1 MSPVNRKRRGNRG
14 STMLEL
20 ALIFLVFF
28 SLLMGTFDFGQF
40 LFVHQALV
48 ERARWAARWGM
59 TNNTATTAE
68 IKNMVIYGQSTTG
81 SNGYFGLSDSM
92 VTVTASNANTNSW
105 CISVLISNYP
115 YKMLSPYISGNYNG
129 PNINVTVPL
138 GLYD

>member
-28 SLLMGTFDFGQF
+28 SLLMGIFDFGQF
-40 LFVHQALV
+40 LFIHQALV

-59 TNNTATTAE
+59 TNNSATTAQ
-68 IKNMVIYGQSTTG
+68 IQNMVMYGQTTAG
-81 SNGYFGLSDSM
+81 SNGYFGLTSSM
-92 VTVTASNANTNSW
+92 VTVTASNANTNNW
-105 CISVLISNYP
+105 RISVLISNYP
-115 YKMLSPYISGNYNG
+115 YKMLSPYLSGNYTG